1 MNKISDQ
8 IMEGMKTAM
17 KAKDTVTL
25 NTLRALKT
33 ALTNTAIAK
42 GGLGTLLEEAEELAV
57 VRKQIKQREDS
68 AEQFRSAGRPELAEK
83 EEAEIA
89 VLKQFM
95 PAELTAEE
103 TAAILETVM
112 KETGASTKKDMGQVM
127 KLMQERTAGRV
138 NGKEL
143 ARMVSARLSCCAAI
157 IVAAGSSRRAG
168 FDKLLAPLHGVKV
181 LERSIRAFASCREIT
196 EIVVVCPEERFHAIN
211 GADLETEIPVT
222 RVDGGAERHESV
234 QNGLAALLYTPE
246 FVAVHDGARPLI
258 TVEQISRCIQTA
270 REYGAAAS
278 AHPVTD
284 TLKRADKKRF
294 TIPEQVERDGL
305 WCMETPQVFQ
315 YPLLLDAYVEVTE
328 RNIQVTDEVTAL
340 QLIGHPTR
348 LVHNHEPNPKI
359 TWPEDISRAEMLMEL
374 KHLRNDS

>member
-1 MNKISDQ
+1 
-8 IMEGMKTAM
+8 MK
-17 KAKDTVTL
+17 
-25 NTLRALKT
+25 
-33 ALTNTAIAK
+33 
-42 GGLGTLLEEAEELAV
+42 
-57 VRKQIKQREDS
+57 
-68 AEQFRSAGRPELAEK
+68 
-83 EEAEIA
+83 
-89 VLKQFM
+89 
-95 PAELTAEE
+95 
-103 TAAILETVM
+103 
-112 KETGASTKKDMGQVM
+112 
-127 KLMQERTAGRV
+127 
-138 NGKEL
+138 
-143 ARMVSARLSCCAAI
+143 CCAAI

-234 QNGLAALLYTPE
+234 QNGLAAL
-246 FVAVHDGARPLI
+246 HDGARPLI
-258 TVEQISRCIQTA
+258 TAEQISRCIQTA

-284 TLKRADKKRF
+284 TLKRADKERF

-359 TWPEDISRAEMLMEL
+359 TWPEDISRAEMLMDL

>member
-1 MNKISDQ
+1 
-8 IMEGMKTAM
+8 MK
-17 KAKDTVTL
+17 
-25 NTLRALKT
+25 
-33 ALTNTAIAK
+33 
-42 GGLGTLLEEAEELAV
+42 
-57 VRKQIKQREDS
+57 
-68 AEQFRSAGRPELAEK
+68 
-83 EEAEIA
+83 
-89 VLKQFM
+89 
-95 PAELTAEE
+95 
-103 TAAILETVM
+103 
-112 KETGASTKKDMGQVM
+112 
-127 KLMQERTAGRV
+127 
-138 NGKEL
+138 
-143 ARMVSARLSCCAAI
+143 CCAAI

-168 FDKLLAPLHGVKV
+168 FDKLLAPLHGGKV

-234 QNGLAALLYTPE
+234 QNRQAALLYNE
-246 FVAVHDGARPLI
+246 EIVAVNDGARPLI

-284 TLKRADKKRF
+284 TLKRADKERF

-340 QLIGHPTR
+340 QLIGHTTR
-348 LVHNHEPNPKI
+348 LVQKHEPNPNI

>member
-1 MNKISDQ
+1 
-8 IMEGMKTAM
+8 MK
-17 KAKDTVTL
+17 
-25 NTLRALKT
+25 
-33 ALTNTAIAK
+33 
-42 GGLGTLLEEAEELAV
+42 
-57 VRKQIKQREDS
+57 
-68 AEQFRSAGRPELAEK
+68 
-83 EEAEIA
+83 
-89 VLKQFM
+89 
-95 PAELTAEE
+95 
-103 TAAILETVM
+103 
-112 KETGASTKKDMGQVM
+112 
-127 KLMQERTAGRV
+127 
-138 NGKEL
+138 
-143 ARMVSARLSCCAAI
+143 CCAAI

-284 TLKRADKKRF
+284 TLKRADKERF

-328 RNIQVTDEVTAL
+328 RNIQVTEEVTA
-340 QLIGHPTR
+340 HPTR

>member
-1 MNKISDQ
+1 MILYSRTGRQVKRIFLLYCNEVDRTISQTARGIFFCEKLVKKTGKGGGNFYKFLFHFAAWVCYNLICISTSEMDKERKRLFMGIMRKLLGTNSKREVKKITPIVDRIDALADEYKAMSD
-8 IMEGMKTAM
+8 EALREKTAEF
-17 KAKDTVTL
+17 
-25 NTLRALKT
+25 KT
-33 ALTNTAIAK
+33 R
-42 GGLGTLLEEAEELAV
+42 LAN
-57 VRKQIKQREDS
+57 
-68 AEQFRSAGRPELAEK
+68 
-83 EEAEIA
+83 
-89 VLKQFM
+89 
-95 PAELTAEE
+95 
-103 TAAILETVM
+103 
-112 KETGASTKKDMGQVM
+112 GASLDDI
-127 KLMQERTAGRV
+127 LPE
-138 NGKEL
+138 
-143 ARMVSARLSCCAAI
+143 
-157 IVAAGSSRRAG
+157 
-168 FDKLLAPLHGVKV
+168 
-181 LERSIRAFASCREIT
+181 AFANCREIT

-211 GADLETEIPVT
+211 GANLETEIPVT

-270 REYGAAAS
+270 REYGASAS

-284 TLKRADKKRF
+284 TLKRADKERF
-294 TIPEQVERDGL
+294 TLPEQVERDGL

>member
-1 MNKISDQ
+1 
-8 IMEGMKTAM
+8 MK
-17 KAKDTVTL
+17 
-25 NTLRALKT
+25 
-33 ALTNTAIAK
+33 
-42 GGLGTLLEEAEELAV
+42 
-57 VRKQIKQREDS
+57 
-68 AEQFRSAGRPELAEK
+68 
-83 EEAEIA
+83 
-89 VLKQFM
+89 
-95 PAELTAEE
+95 
-103 TAAILETVM
+103 
-112 KETGASTKKDMGQVM
+112 
-127 KLMQERTAGRV
+127 
-138 NGKEL
+138 
-143 ARMVSARLSCCAAI
+143 CCAAI

-222 RVDGGAERHESV
+222 RVDGGADRHESV
-234 QNGLAALLYTPE
+234 QS
-246 FVAVHDGARPLI
+246 GARPLI

>member
-1 MNKISDQ
+1 
-8 IMEGMKTAM
+8 MK
-17 KAKDTVTL
+17 
-25 NTLRALKT
+25 
-33 ALTNTAIAK
+33 
-42 GGLGTLLEEAEELAV
+42 
-57 VRKQIKQREDS
+57 
-68 AEQFRSAGRPELAEK
+68 
-83 EEAEIA
+83 
-89 VLKQFM
+89 
-95 PAELTAEE
+95 
-103 TAAILETVM
+103 
-112 KETGASTKKDMGQVM
+112 
-127 KLMQERTAGRV
+127 
-138 NGKEL
+138 
-143 ARMVSARLSCCAAI
+143 CCAAI

-168 FDKLLAPLHGVKV
+168 FDKLLAPLHGVRV
-181 LERSIRAFASCREIT
+181 LERSIRAFANCREIT

-211 GADLETEIPVT
+211 GANLETEIPVT

-270 REYGAAAS
+270 REYGASAS
-278 AHPVTD
+278 AHTVTD
-284 TLKRADKKRF
+284 TLKRADKERF
-294 TIPEQVERDGL
+294 TLPEQVERDGL

>member
-1 MNKISDQ
+1 M
-8 IMEGMKTAM
+8 
-17 KAKDTVTL
+17 
-25 NTLRALKT
+25 
-33 ALTNTAIAK
+33 
-42 GGLGTLLEEAEELAV
+42 
-57 VRKQIKQREDS
+57 
-68 AEQFRSAGRPELAEK
+68 
-83 EEAEIA
+83 
-89 VLKQFM
+89 
-95 PAELTAEE
+95 
-103 TAAILETVM
+103 
-112 KETGASTKKDMGQVM
+112 
-127 KLMQERTAGRV
+127 
-138 NGKEL
+138 
-143 ARMVSARLSCCAAI
+143 
-157 IVAAGSSRRAG
+157 
-168 FDKLLAPLHGVKV
+168 
-181 LERSIRAFASCREIT
+181 
-196 EIVVVCPEERFHAIN
+196 
-211 GADLETEIPVT
+211 
-222 RVDGGAERHESV
+222 DGGAERHESV

-270 REYGAAAS
+270 REYGASAS

-284 TLKRADKKRF
+284 TLNRADKERF
-294 TIPEQVERDGL
+294 TLPEQVERDGL